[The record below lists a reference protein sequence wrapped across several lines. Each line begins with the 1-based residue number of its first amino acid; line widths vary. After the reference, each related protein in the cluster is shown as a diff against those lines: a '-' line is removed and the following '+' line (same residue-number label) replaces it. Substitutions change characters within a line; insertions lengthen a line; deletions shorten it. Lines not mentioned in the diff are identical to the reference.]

1 MEKNECTM
9 SYREELE
16 KELRTIK
23 ARDYVFTPGEMS
35 RFRIRGVFNS
45 VGEIERMGDEYIQTF
60 SRSVV
65 RADQGEIG
73 VIEVSI
79 KSMPDIEIKNP
90 LKVISVIVFVDIWS
104 WQMYAMVNKDIYL
117 HENHNLQPLMN

>member
-1 MEKNECTM
+1 MELIM
-9 SYREELE
+9 SYKEELE

-23 ARDYVFTPGEMS
+23 ARDYVFTPGDML

-45 VGEIERMGDEYIQTF
+45 VGEIEKMDDEYIQAF
-60 SRSVV
+60 ARSVV

-90 LKVISVIVFVDIWS
+90 LKVISVVVFADIWS
-104 WQMYAMVNKDIYL
+104 WQIFAMTHQDIYI
-117 HENHNLQPLMN
+117 HEDHNLQPLMN